1 MQVLE
6 SSSQLTM
13 WGVSLRR
20 RPSTPAQYRAAFIKR
35 TRALRVASGRQP
47 AEVAEAL
54 GVKLDTYG
62 KWEPRTLLPHHLL
75 MPFCEATG
83 SDPWVLLT
91 GRPFS
96 LGRSLPPTTDRLA
109 S

>member
-62 KWEPRTLLPHHLL
+62 KWETRTLHN
-75 MPFCEATG
+75 
-83 SDPWVLLT
+83 
-91 GRPFS
+91 RPP
-96 LGRSLPPTTDRLA
+96 RKLA
-109 S
+109 SPPDELAPQQVLALLRSRVCRTTC

>member
-1 MQVLE
+1 MTV
-6 SSSQLTM
+6 
-13 WGVSLRR
+13 RR
-20 RPSTPAQYRAAFIKR
+20 RPSTPKQYRDAFIKR
-35 TRALRVASGRQP
+35 TRALRIASGKPP

-62 KWEPRTLLPHHLL
+62 KWETRTLLPHQLL

-96 LGRSLPPTTDRLA
+96 LGRSLPPTADRLA